1 MEAVAR
7 ESEPVASAITDGA
20 APSRAEVAEQARLVG
35 LRQLALPTLEDVERR
50 RFQLWIVSLVLLV
63 GAIATMVMASIW
75 PGAGPSFI
83 SPLVL
88 RVSMLGLAAGF
99 AAYTVEKERHLRRLT
114 RLLVDERVLTS
125 ALANRLSEVRAL
137 LEAGKAINSV
147 LELDSVLDIIL
158 GSATQLLRS
167 RAGSVML
174 LHGDVLSVVCAHG
187 NDEFLGA
194 ESSIDDGIAGQVAR
208 SREAAL
214 VSGNTSGRRHQVDSA
229 LCVPLIHRDELLG
242 VLNVNGGDGCHFTEY
257 DLRAL
262 SLFAEQ
268 AAAAIANARLYEVE
282 RTHVAELV
290 ELEMRKTEFLAAV
303 SHDLRT
309 PLTSLVACT
318 KMMQRRTLTPLQ
330 RAELTE
336 MADRQ
341 ASRLAQMIED
351 LLMAARLESETPPA
365 LAGISATDVVRDL
378 AAEYAVTGQTV
389 EIEAPAGVHV
399 LARSDSF
406 RRIVT
411 NLVDNAFKYG
421 GAPVQVI
428 LAPDPDGESVT
439 ISVVDHGTGIA
450 RDDRDRVFERFFRSD
465 AHRSTTGIGLG
476 LSIVRGL
483 VAGCGGEVW
492 VEAPEGGGTAV
503 RIRLRAAER
512 VTF

>member
-1 MEAVAR
+1 MAKAAV
-7 ESEPVASAITDGA
+7 
-20 APSRAEVAEQARLVG
+20 RA
-35 LRQLALPTLEDVERR
+35 
-50 RFQLWIVSLVLLV
+50 
-63 GAIATMVMASIW
+63 
-75 PGAGPSFI
+75 

-88 RVSMLGLAAGF
+88 YVSVLALTAAF
-99 AAYTVEKERHLRRLT
+99 AIYTVEKERHLRRLA

-125 ALANRLSEVRAL
+125 ALANRLSEVSAL

-167 RAGSVML
+167 NAGSVML
-174 LHGDVLSVVCAHG
+174 LQGEVLSVVCAHG
-187 NDEFLGA
+187 NDEFLGT
-194 ESSIDDGIAGQVAR
+194 ETTLDDGIAGQVAR

-214 VSGNTSGRRHQVDSA
+214 VSGTTANRRHRIDSA

-242 VLNVNGGDGCHFTEY
+242 VLNVNGGDGCAFTEY

-318 KMMQRRTLTPLQ
+318 KMMQRRTLTDQQ
-330 RAELTE
+330 RTELTE

-341 ASRLAQMIED
+341 SSRLAQMIED
-351 LLMAARLESETPPA
+351 LLMAARLEAESPPA
-365 LAGISATDVVRDL
+365 LAGISASDVVHDL
-378 AAEYAVTGQTV
+378 AAEYAVTGRTV
-389 EIEAPAGVHV
+389 DVVAPDGVHV

-421 GAPVQVI
+421 GAPVQVV
-428 LAPDPDGESVT
+428 LAPESDGESVMV
-439 ISVVDHGTGIA
+439 SVVDHGTGIA
-450 RDDRDRVFERFFRSD
+450 RADQDRVFERFFRSD
-465 AHRSTTGIGLG
+465 AHRSTAGIGLG
-476 LSIVRGL
+476 MSIVQGL
-483 VAGCGGEVW
+483 VAGCGGDVW
-492 VEAPEGGGTAV
+492 VEDTEGGGTAV
-503 RIRLRAAER
+503 RIRLRAAEP